1 MEFSCRN
8 KSRFASEAD
17 VNVAIKR
24 LRKSHDGIIYRPY
37 LCECGLWHISTK
49 AAISDLEL
57 RRENVKLR
65 ERNESLK
72 KDNNRLQGI
81 VMVAKY
87 ILCGLL
93 VRMIRGIWGMRV
105 SGLFICVGLC
115 TFIVIVSWMRG
126 IYGGV

>member
-72 KDNNRLQGI
+72 KDNNRLRAEVVKLKQEISKLVTDKLNGQGN
-81 VMVAKY
+81 KD
-87 ILCGLL
+87 
-93 VRMIRGIWGMRV
+93 
-105 SGLFICVGLC
+105 
-115 TFIVIVSWMRG
+115 
-126 IYGGV
+126 